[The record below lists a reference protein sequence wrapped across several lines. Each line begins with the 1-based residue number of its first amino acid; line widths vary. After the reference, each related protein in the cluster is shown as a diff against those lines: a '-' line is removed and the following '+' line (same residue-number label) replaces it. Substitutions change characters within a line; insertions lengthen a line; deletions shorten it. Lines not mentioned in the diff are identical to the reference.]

1 MQVTRYSPLNFI
13 TTCFSMTTSLAVRSH
28 QYEPKSLSVKFEMC
42 RLYSPRALS
51 SIIFILSCSFL
62 LISNPSDIISFSPRH
77 IDLVEFATL
86 HFNMTSLP
94 ISVYSVTSSWTLP
107 WMVPKIRRTV
117 FNVLLFLEI
126 LCSSIMVENTTK

>member
-1 MQVTRYSPLNFI
+1 
-13 TTCFSMTTSLAVRSH
+13 
-28 QYEPKSLSVKFEMC
+28 MC